1 MTKTYAQLNKEIAAL
16 QAVAEKLYAAEKKAA
31 VEKVNELIAK
41 YALSASE
48 LKIAG
53 TAAARPASKV
63 AKSRAPV
70 ASKSG
75 AAKYSDGLGHAWGG
89 RGPRPGWLR
98 AALEAGRTLES
109 FAASATDSGVPVPLA
124 GTASSSVG
132 AVATKRP
139 AKYSDSKGNS
149 WSGRGSRPRWLQAAL
164 KKRGARIEDFLIAP
178 PASPAAASK
187 AAASANVAGIAQ
199 TATRKVAAKKSPKS
213 AAAKKTGMVTS
224 RGTQVPAA
232 PKSDGTGAQSKAA
245 SKKAVAKSAG
255 RKAPGVVKPGTS
267 ATSKAPTSVAA
278 APARKAAAKTPP
290 AGKTAPGAA
299 TKAVA
304 KKGAP
309 AQRVAK
315 NGAKKNGAVKRNAA
329 TKTPS
334 KSPPRAAATGN
345 AAPASATPLVDAPVL
360 SAGSVESASS
370 AA

>member
-48 LKIAG
+48 LKIPG

-139 AKYSDSKGNS
+139 AKYSDNKGNS

-315 NGAKKNGAVKRNAA
+315 NGAVKRNAA

>member
-139 AKYSDSKGNS
+139 AKYSDNKGNS

-213 AAAKKTGMVTS
+213 AAAKKAGMVTS

-245 SKKAVAKSAG
+245 SKAVAKSAG

-267 ATSKAPTSVAA
+267 TTSKAPTSVAA

>member
-109 FAASATDSGVPVPLA
+109 FAASVTDSGVPVPLA

-139 AKYSDSKGNS
+139 AKYSDNKGNS

-164 KKRGARIEDFLIAP
+164 KKRGAKIEDFLIAP

-213 AAAKKTGMVTS
+213 AAAKKAGMVTS

-245 SKKAVAKSAG
+245 SKAVAKSAG

-267 ATSKAPTSVAA
+267 TTSKAPTSVAA

>member
-315 NGAKKNGAVKRNAA
+315 NGAVKRNAA

>member
-124 GTASSSVG
+124 ATASSSVG

-139 AKYSDSKGNS
+139 AKYSDNKGNS

-164 KKRGARIEDFLIAP
+164 KKRGAKIEDFLIAP

-213 AAAKKTGMVTS
+213 AAAKKAGMVTS

-245 SKKAVAKSAG
+245 SKAVAKSAG

>member
-48 LKIAG
+48 LKIPG

-109 FAASATDSGVPVPLA
+109 FAASATDTGVPVPLA

-139 AKYSDSKGNS
+139 AKYSDNKGNS

-213 AAAKKTGMVTS
+213 AAAKKAGMVTS

-245 SKKAVAKSAG
+245 SKAVAKSAG

-334 KSPPRAAATGN
+334 KSSPRAAAPGN

>member
-48 LKIAG
+48 LKIPG

-109 FAASATDSGVPVPLA
+109 FAASATDTGVPVPLA

-178 PASPAAASK
+178 PE
-187 AAASANVAGIAQ
+187 I
-199 TATRKVAAKKSPKS
+199 
-213 AAAKKTGMVTS
+213 
-224 RGTQVPAA
+224 
-232 PKSDGTGAQSKAA
+232 
-245 SKKAVAKSAG
+245 G
-255 RKAPGVVKPGTS
+255 RAHV
-267 ATSKAPTSVAA
+267 
-278 APARKAAAKTPP
+278 
-290 AGKTAPGAA
+290 
-299 TKAVA
+299 
-304 KKGAP
+304 
-309 AQRVAK
+309 
-315 NGAKKNGAVKRNAA
+315 
-329 TKTPS
+329 
-334 KSPPRAAATGN
+334 
-345 AAPASATPLVDAPVL
+345 
-360 SAGSVESASS
+360 
-370 AA
+370 

>member
-139 AKYSDSKGNS
+139 AKYSDNKGNS

-245 SKKAVAKSAG
+245 SKAVAKSAG
-255 RKAPGVVKPGTS
+255 RKPPGVVKPGTS
-267 ATSKAPTSVAA
+267 TTSKAPTSVAA